1 MTKIDIILDILRGK
15 KIVILGFGK
24 EGVSSYKFIRRYF
37 PDMPLTVADKSKSLN
52 VSDLEG
58 DNNLTVQVGEGYDK
72 NLNDF
77 DLIMKTPGVNLNA
90 LPYFVDPEKITSQ
103 TDLFLRA
110 FSDQVIGVTGTK
122 GKSTTSS
129 LIFHILHSIFKNVIL
144 SGNIGIP
151 FFDIIEQINENTIVV
166 AELSAHQLEYL
177 HVSPHI
183 SILLNLYQEHLDH
196 FNSFNNYQ
204 LSKLNITKYQKNDD
218 VLVYNADDEHIHN
231 LLVSHDYTRRY
242 LPFSRNEVLGDGAYS
257 FESQIV
263 ITKNKEQLAHYD
275 LAQCDN
281 LPGTHN
287 YNNIMAAILACRQV
301 GAEDADILEHLRSFK
316 GLPHRIEFVGTFNG
330 ISFYNDSIST
340 IPEATIAALKT
351 LKKVD
356 TLIIGGFDRGIEYDV
371 LIDYLQK
378 NPVRNVVFTGPA
390 GKRIFDEW
398 KQNFNLPENFI
409 LENDFEEIVIFAYKN
424 TAEGKIC
431 LLSPAASSYD
441 QFKNFVERGNTY
453 KSLIENSLLRKL

>member
-52 VSDLEG
+52 VSDLQA

>member
-52 VSDLEG
+52 VSDLQS

-77 DLIMKTPGVNLNA
+77 DLIMKTPRVNLNA